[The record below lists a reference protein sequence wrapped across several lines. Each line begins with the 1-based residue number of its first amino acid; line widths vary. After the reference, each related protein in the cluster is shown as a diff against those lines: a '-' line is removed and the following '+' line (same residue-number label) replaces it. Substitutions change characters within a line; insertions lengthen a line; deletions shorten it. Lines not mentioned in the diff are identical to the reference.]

1 MEKKNYD
8 ISIIVPVY
16 NTSKYIEKCLTS
28 IVDAMDE
35 TCEVI
40 VVNDGSTD
48 NSENIIK
55 EFIEKLPKNLKNNF
69 SYYYKKNKGL
79 ADTKNFGIKKSKG
92 KYISVIDSDD
102 YISSDFYSVAK
113 KYINEK
119 YDMIVYDLYV
129 VFENKQYPDYVA
141 RAFKDGES
149 SLKLQVLN
157 GEMQGSSCNKIIK
170 KSLYK
175 YDFPVGKQY
184 EDVAVTPF
192 IIEDAKKIKYLPY
205 GMYYYLQR
213 GNSIVN
219 TNTLSEAFYKI
230 CSNIQC
236 VLNTNDKINKYFDVV
251 DVFYLKRTIEN
262 FELDSKH
269 LRRFKK
275 NLIEFKKN
283 NKKII
288 NYICKNN
295 EVITNNVVLTP
306 NQKKMLIRIY
316 NDLNTD
322 KYSDVVMLMIA
333 RKVINRLRTI
343 VGTFK
348 KFLKSFIG
356 GK

>member
-16 NTSKYIEKCLTS
+16 NTSKYIEKCLSS

-55 EFIEKLPKNLKNNF
+55 EFIDKLPKKIKDNF

-119 YDMIVYDLYV
+119 YDMIVYDLCV
-129 VFENKQYPDYVA
+129 IFENGQHPNYVA
-141 RAFKDGES
+141 RASRDTEDT
-149 SLKLQVLN
+149 LKLKVLC

-175 YDFPVGKQY
+175 YEFPVGKQY

-219 TNTLSEAFYKI
+219 TNSLSEAFYKI

-236 VLNTNDKINKYFDVV
+236 VLNTNEKIEKYFDVI
-251 DVFYLKRTIEN
+251 DEYFIKRTIEN
-262 FELDSKH
+262 FELDYKKKKRFLNNLKS
-269 LRRFKK
+269 FKK
-275 NLIEFKKN
+275 NS
-283 NKKII
+283 KKII
-288 NYICKNN
+288 NYICKNIELIDN
-295 EVITNNVVLTP
+295 NNKITN
-306 NQKKMLIRIY
+306 NQKKMLKKIY
-316 NDLNTD
+316 ISINEE
-322 KYSDVVMLMIA
+322 KYFTVLMIMFV
-333 RKVINRLRTI
+333 KKSINRLRTI
-343 VGTFK
+343 LGSFK
-348 KFLKSFIG
+348 GFLKSFVG